1 MMKSAY
7 TKSVDRTM
15 IEFHN
20 ETFLNA
26 QRQLDYVAELMHL
39 DVGIHERLRYPRK
52 ALIVAVPI
60 KLDNGH
66 TRVFSGYRVQH
77 DQTLGP
83 TKGGI
88 RFHHEVNLGEVAAL
102 AMWMTW
108 KCSLLNLPYGGAKG
122 GVCCFPEEMSQ
133 SELERVSRRYTTE
146 ILSIIGPEKDIPA
159 PDMYTNEQTMA
170 WIMDTY
176 SNFVGYAV
184 PGVVTGKPVNVGGS
198 LGRYEA
204 TGRGVAFCIKK
215 ALEKLKITED
225 TPTAAIQ
232 GFGNVGSITAK
243 YLHQQGV
250 KIVAITDVQG
260 GIYNPQGI
268 DVAQVLVFAKER
280 GTIVG
285 FPGTDK
291 IENDELLC
299 LKVDIL
305 VPAALANV
313 ITKENAHQIQCK
325 ILAEGANGPV
335 TPEADEILV
344 QRGIFVI
351 PGILANSGGVVVS
364 YFEWVQGLQHL
375 FWSEEEVVNRLTF
388 LLDKAFEEVYALH
401 KEREVDPRTAAMMIG
416 VGRVAAAKMLRG
428 LYP

>member
-1 MMKSAY
+1 MNTIY
-7 TKSVDRTM
+7 TKGADRTM
-15 IEFHN
+15 HEFHN

-26 QRQLDYVAELMHL
+26 QRQLDYVAELMNL
-39 DVGIHERLRYPRK
+39 DAGIHERLRYPRK
-52 ALIVAVPI
+52 ALIVSVPI

-66 TRVFSGYRVQH
+66 TKVLAGYRVQH

-108 KCSLLNLPYGGAKG
+108 KCALLNLPYGGAKG
-122 GVCCFPEEMSQ
+122 GVCCFPEEMSVQ
-133 SELERVSRRYTTE
+133 ELERVARRYTTE
-146 ILSIIGPEKDIPA
+146 ILSIIGPERDIPA

-198 LGRYEA
+198 LGRHEA
-204 TGRGVAFCIKK
+204 TGRGVAFTVQK
-215 ALEKLKITED
+215 ALEKLKLGID
-225 TPTAAIQ
+225 HPTVAIQ
-232 GFGNVGSITAK
+232 GFGNVGSVTAK
-243 YLHQQGV
+243 YLHQMGCKV
-250 KIVAITDVQG
+250 IAITDVQG
-260 GIYNPQGI
+260 GIYDSNGI
-268 DVAQVLVFAKER
+268 DIPDLLAYTKER
-280 GTIVG
+280 GTVVG
-285 FPGTDK
+285 FANLDK
-291 IENDELLC
+291 IENDEMLALD
-299 LKVDIL
+299 VDIL

-313 ITKENAHQIQCK
+313 ITQGNADQIRCK

-335 TPEADEILV
+335 TPEADEILNQKGV
-344 QRGIFVI
+344 FVI

-364 YFEWVQGLQHL
+364 YFEWVQGMQHL
-375 FWSEEEVVNRLTF
+375 FWSEEEVVQKLTY
-388 LLDKAFEEVYALH
+388 LLGKAFEEVYSVYVD
-401 KEREVDPRTAAMMIG
+401 KKVDPRTAAMMIG

>member
-1 MMKSAY
+1 MSILY
-7 TKSVDRTM
+7 TKGTDRTM
-15 IEFHN
+15 HEFHN

-26 QRQLDYVAELMHL
+26 QRQLDYVAELMNL
-39 DVGIHERLRYPRK
+39 DAGIHERLRYPRK
-52 ALIVAVPI
+52 ALIVSVPI

-66 TRVFSGYRVQH
+66 TKVLAGYRVQH

-102 AMWMTW
+102 SMWMTW
-108 KCSLLNLPYGGAKG
+108 KCALLNLPYGGAKG
-122 GVCCFPEEMSQ
+122 GVCCFPEEMSI
-133 SELERVSRRYTTE
+133 SELERVARRYTTE

-159 PDMYTNEQTMA
+159 PDMYTNEQIMA

-198 LGRYEA
+198 LGRHEA
-204 TGRGVAFCIKK
+204 TGRGVAFTIGKT
-215 ALEKLKITED
+215 LEKLKITTEH
-225 TPTAAIQ
+225 PTAAVQ

-243 YLHQQGV
+243 YLHQMGCKV
-250 KIVAITDVQG
+250 VAITDVQG
-260 GIYNPQGI
+260 GIYNPEGI
-268 DVAQVLVFAKER
+268 DIPNLLAYAKER
-280 GTIVG
+280 GTVIG
-285 FPGTDK
+285 FANTDK
-291 IENDELLC
+291 IENDELLG
-299 LKVDIL
+299 LEVDIL

-313 ITKENAHQIQCK
+313 ITKHNADQIRCK

-335 TPEADEILV
+335 TPEADEILNEK
-344 QRGIFVI
+344 GIFVI

-375 FWSEEEVVNRLTF
+375 FWSEDEVFQKLHY
-388 LLDKAFEEVYALH
+388 LLGKAFEEVYSVYAE
-401 KEREVDPRTAAMMIG
+401 KKVDPRTAAMMIG

>member
-1 MMKSAY
+1 MTAIY
-7 TKSVDRTM
+7 TKGVDRTM
-15 IEFHN
+15 HEFHN

-26 QRQLDYVAELMHL
+26 QRQLDYVAELMNL
-39 DVGIHERLRYPRK
+39 DAGIHERLRYPRK
-52 ALIVAVPI
+52 ALIVSVPI

-66 TRVFSGYRVQH
+66 TKVLAGYRVQH

-122 GVCCFPEEMSQ
+122 GVCCFPEEMSLN
-133 SELERVSRRYTTE
+133 ELERVARRYTTE

-159 PDMYTNEQTMA
+159 PDMYTNEQIMA

-184 PGVVTGKPVNVGGS
+184 PGVVTGKPISVGGS
-198 LGRYEA
+198 MGRHEA
-204 TGRGVAFCIKK
+204 TGRGVAYTVKK
-215 ALEKLKITED
+215 ALEKLKITTD
-225 TPTAAIQ
+225 TPTAAVQ
-232 GFGNVGSITAK
+232 GFGNVGSISAK
-243 YLHQQGV
+243 YLHQLGC
-250 KIVAITDVQG
+250 KIIAVTDVQG
-260 GIYNPQGI
+260 GVYNPEGI
-268 DVAQVLVFAKER
+268 DIPNLLAYVKER
-280 GTIVG
+280 GTVVG
-285 FPGTDK
+285 FANCDK
-291 IENDELLC
+291 IENSELIALP
-299 LKVDIL
+299 VDIL

-313 ITKENAHQIQCK
+313 ITKENADKVQCK

-335 TPEADEILV
+335 TPEADEILN
-344 QRGIFVI
+344 QKGIFVI

-375 FWSEEEVVNRLTF
+375 FWSEEEVVQKLHF
-388 LLDKAFEEVYALH
+388 LLGKAFEEVYDVH
-401 KEREVDPRTAAMMIG
+401 TEKSVSPRTAAMIIG
-416 VGRVAAAKMLRG
+416 VGRVANAKMLRG

>member
-1 MMKSAY
+1 MTILY
-7 TKSVDRTM
+7 TKGFDRTM
-15 IEFHN
+15 HEFHN

-26 QRQLDYVAELMHL
+26 QRQLDFVAELMNL
-39 DVGIHERLRYPRK
+39 DAGIHERLRYPRK
-52 ALIVAVPI
+52 ALIVSVPI

-66 TRVFSGYRVQH
+66 TKVLAGYRVQH

-108 KCSLLNLPYGGAKG
+108 KCALLNLPYGGAKG
-122 GVCCFPEEMSQ
+122 GVCCFPEEMSAN
-133 SELERVSRRYTTE
+133 ELERVARRYTTE

-198 LGRYEA
+198 LGRHEA
-204 TGRGVAFCIKK
+204 TGRGVAFTVKK
-215 ALEKLKITED
+215 ALEKLKINTD
-225 TPTAAIQ
+225 HPTAAVQ
-232 GFGNVGSITAK
+232 GFGNVGSVSAK
-243 YLHQQGV
+243 YLYQMGC

-260 GIYNPQGI
+260 GIYDPDGI
-268 DVAQVLVFAKER
+268 DIPNLLAYAKER
-280 GTIVG
+280 GTVVG
-285 FPGTDK
+285 FANSEK
-291 IENDELLC
+291 IENDELLG
-299 LKVDIL
+299 LDVDIL

-313 ITKENAHQIQCK
+313 ITEANADAIKCK

-335 TPEADEILV
+335 TPEADDILN
-344 QRGIFVI
+344 RKGIFII

-375 FWSEEEVVNRLTF
+375 FWSEEEVVQKLNY
-388 LLDKAFEEVYALH
+388 LLDRAFEEVYSLH
-401 KEREVDPRTAAMMIG
+401 MEKNVDPRTAAMMIG